1 MNEAEAR
8 YLEEIAEDCRAVLGA
23 GIELDGISVEVGALT
38 VIAASY
44 HVAAH
49 AARTVGRG
57 ETIVAAH
64 ADLRRRLVEDRLG
77 IAFAALVDPARAGAG
92 APPA

>member
-8 YLEEIAEDCRAVLGA
+8 YLEEIAEDCRDVLGA
-23 GIELDGISVEVGALT
+23 GIELDGLNVEIGTPT
-38 VIAASY
+38 VLAASY

-57 ETIVAAH
+57 DTIVAAH
-64 ADLRRRLVEDRLG
+64 ADSGGGSSR
-77 IAFAALVDPARAGAG
+77 IA
-92 APPA
+92 